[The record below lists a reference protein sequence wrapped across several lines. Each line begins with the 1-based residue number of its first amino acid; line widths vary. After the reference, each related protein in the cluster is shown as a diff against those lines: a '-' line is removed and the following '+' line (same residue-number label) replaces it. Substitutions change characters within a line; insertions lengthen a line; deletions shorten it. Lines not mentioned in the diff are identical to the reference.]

1 LQTPAQSAAN
11 LWDVLDQLSPENSGG
26 FFAYDGKP
34 IPY

>member
-11 LWDVLDQLSPENSGG
+11 LWGVLDHLSPEDSGG